1 MAKIYGQIDSLKQ
14 LLSILNSNGIYF
26 LKSLED
32 IKTFRQEYNNNYLKL
47 VEEVKIEYELE
58 LSNAK
63 IELETLQADYLTK
76 IKNRERELIIE
87 RDNIQY
93 AIKLIPE
100 GQIGIFC
107 KIKNEFKRIR
117 LEKRKRILTNQFEGE
132 LKKPYLS
139 LEKTIRIADEKIK
152 YLENNKDSIAS
163 KRISQKTMMIRSAKN
178 ILEEY
183 NTLFIGAIGE
193 QKAVDELAKLPD
205 SYHIINNF
213 KLNFNKPI
221 FNRKTGETILSVQAD
236 HIVVGPTGVFL
247 VETKN
252 WSQESIKNENLYSP
266 VDQIKRSSYAL
277 FIYLNNAVN
286 KRVLSLARENW
297 GNKKVSIRN
306 IILMI
311 RGKPNKEFQFVK
323 LLNLSEI
330 CSYITY
336 FNKMY
341 DDEEVQNIVEY
352 LM

>member
-14 LLSILNSNGIYF
+14 LLSILNSNGINF

-32 IKTFRQEYNNNYLKL
+32 IKTFRHEYNNNNLKL

-63 IELETLQADYLTK
+63 IELETLQTDYLTK

-87 RDNIQY
+87 RDNIQD

-100 GQIGIFC
+100 GKIGIFC
-107 KIKNEFKRIR
+107 KIKNEFKRIH

-152 YLENNKDSIAS
+152 YFENNKNSINS

-183 NTLFIGAIGE
+183 NKLFIGAIGE
-193 QKAVDELAKLPD
+193 QQAVDELAKLPD

-213 KLNFNKPI
+213 KLNFYKPI
-221 FNRKTGETILSVQAD
+221 YNRNTGETILSVQAD

-297 GNKKVSIRN
+297 GKKKVSIRN
-306 IILMI
+306 IILMV

-323 LLNLSEI
+323 LLNLPEV

-336 FNKMY
+336 FDKMY